1 MQNFIYR
8 ISVDLNDNATVR
20 NQVCVVAKT
29 QKEADLR
36 MRILAFN
43 WWGPPREESEGDW
56 VVSYEN
62 YEAFIPC
69 EPEFVG
75 VATDAEVETLKKF
88 EYYFD
93 ILTPLPAED
102 IIPDIM
108 EAIVNGYGI
117 DLEETKDAIIKYF
130 GADIY
135 ARLIIEQEE
144 ET

>member
-1 MQNFIYR
+1 M
-8 ISVDLNDNATVR
+8 
-20 NQVCVVAKT
+20 
-29 QKEADLR
+29 
-36 MRILAFN
+36 
-43 WWGPPREESEGDW
+43 
-56 VVSYEN
+56 SYEN